1 MVERI
6 ANWDAN
12 RRLAGILPRW
22 ATALVCAVLGV
33 AAAVVL
39 RAITDLFAPGVAPY
53 SFIYPAALL
62 STLLAGW
69 QAGAGTALLSGWL
82 AWRFVVPRSLEMGVP
97 MRYQLGA
104 AVIAAITAAG
114 IIAVG
119 QAFRVLSRRV
129 VDERNAKLAER
140 ELLFRELQHRVNN
153 DFAIVLSLL
162 TLQRQKTQNEETR
175 QALEEAMARV
185 QSVSR
190 VHRHIYALPDMN
202 VDVRQY
208 LNDLCDGLKS
218 VLPRGM
224 VTLSCQ
230 CEHATMPRDKALAVG
245 LITNELITNAVK
257 HAFPNGRTG
266 SILVRFDRQGEGW
279 RLSVKDDGAGMAAQP
294 NQKGLGTGLI
304 AQFVKQTQGSFRIN
318 GKNGTEAVLDI
329 PAQSASA

>member
-1 MVERI
+1 LDV
-6 ANWDAN
+6 N
-12 RRLAGILPRW
+12 RRLAGILPGW
-22 ATALVCAVLGV
+22 VISLVCAVLGV
-33 AAAVVL
+33 AAAVML
-39 RAITDLFAPGVAPY
+39 RAVTDLFAPGVAPY
-53 SFIYPAALL
+53 SFIYPAALF

-69 QAGAGTALLSGWL
+69 QSGIGTALLSGWL
-82 AWRFVVPRSLEMGVP
+82 AWKFVVPQSLQMGVP
-97 MRYQLGA
+97 MRYQFA
-104 AVIAAITAAG
+104 AAAIAAITATG
-114 IIAVG
+114 IVAVG
-119 QAFRVLSRRV
+119 QAFRIASRRV

-153 DFAIVLSLL
+153 DFAIVGSLL

-175 QALEEAMARV
+175 QALDEAMARV

-202 VDVRQY
+202 VDVQKY

-218 VLPRGM
+218 VLPRGV

-230 CEHATMPRDKALAVG
+230 CEPAIMARDKALAVG

-266 SILVRFDRQGEGW
+266 TILVRFQRQGEGW
-279 RLSVKDDGAGMAAQP
+279 RLSVKDDGAGMTGQP

-304 AQFVKQTQGSFRIN
+304 AQFVKQTQGIFRIN
-318 GKNGTEAVLDI
+318 GKDGTEAVLDI
-329 PAQSASA
+329 PAQSASV